1 MSSIP
6 DTEELKAK
14 YAEIAAI
21 KKAIEEK
28 KASKIS
34 SQQGIK
40 RHDNISK
47 PPFLNRKYLNNLRN
61 VPWSCGQNN
70 MNHRNVNYNNGN
82 LYRSMSVRFPS
93 STVEQTEQGS
103 SPQYVSSISKSGMSL
118 VNSETYEKEKGQ
130 ILRRYE
136 EVESRKQRAKQ
147 KKQEVIWRARLDE
160 NRIRTENC
168 DRVKIKGN
176 TYSVTKGGNE
186 LILIESGSEQM
197 INVAMWN
204 KSNYVGY
211 GDGNLK
217 CRNDRVR
224 RYVYR

>member
-1 MSSIP
+1 
-6 DTEELKAK
+6 
-14 YAEIAAI
+14 
-21 KKAIEEK
+21 
-28 KASKIS
+28 
-34 SQQGIK
+34 
-40 RHDNISK
+40 
-47 PPFLNRKYLNNLRN
+47 
-61 VPWSCGQNN
+61 
-70 MNHRNVNYNNGN
+70 
-82 LYRSMSVRFPS
+82 
-93 STVEQTEQGS
+93 
-103 SPQYVSSISKSGMSL
+103 MSL

-224 RYVYR
+224 RYVYC